1 MLFVIKAPFMSA
13 DLSLV
18 TVLGLSVFWKN
29 VGLLVHGSSKGGQA
43 GPWPSFQSSRYGIA
57 LDCRK
62 LLLSNASCVLP
73 KLCLF
78 CRPIFREIGF
88 PWVPVQS
95 HR

>member
-29 VGLLVHGSSKGGQA
+29 VGLLVQLA
-43 GPWPSFQSSRYGIA
+43 VAWLVLQRAVRRDPGPVSSRV
-57 LDCRK
+57 DM
-62 LLLSNASCVLP
+62 VLHWTAGSY
-73 KLCLF
+73 CSAMQVVF